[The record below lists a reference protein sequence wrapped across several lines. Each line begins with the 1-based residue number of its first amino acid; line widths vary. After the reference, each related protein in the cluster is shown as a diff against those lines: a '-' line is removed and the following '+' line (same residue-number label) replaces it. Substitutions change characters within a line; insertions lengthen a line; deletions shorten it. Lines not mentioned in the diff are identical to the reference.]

1 MKNKLGYI
9 GFLGLLG
16 TVGFFAHNN
25 VYFALFA
32 FLYYL
37 RYFWVIPD
45 ELFKENVRMAA
56 SPSFFTSLVLY
67 VITVALTAFRV
78 STLIFV
84 IGLVTGFVVPL
95 ILFTILLVSFEVKE
109 NWSKQS

>member
-1 MKNKLGYI
+1 MKNKLGYV
-9 GFLGLLG
+9 GLLGLLG
-16 TVGFFAHNN
+16 IVGFFAHNA

-45 ELFKENVRMAA
+45 ELFKENVRKAA

-67 VITVALTAFRV
+67 TATVALTAFHI
-78 STLIFV
+78 STLFFV
-84 IGLVTGFVVPL
+84 IGLVAGFVVPF
-95 ILFTILLVSFEVKE
+95 ILFTLLLTSFELKE
-109 NWSKQS
+109 GRCKQP

>member
-1 MKNKLGYI
+1 MKNKLGYV

-16 TVGFFAHNN
+16 IVGFFAHNY
-25 VYFALFA
+25 VYFALFS

-45 ELFKENVRMAA
+45 ELFRENIRRAA
-56 SPSFFTSLVLY
+56 SPSFFTSMVLY
-67 VITVALTAFRV
+67 AITVALTAFHV

-84 IGLVTGFVVPL
+84 IGLVAGFTVPFV
-95 ILFTILLVSFEVKE
+95 LFTILLTFSR
-109 NWSKQS
+109 